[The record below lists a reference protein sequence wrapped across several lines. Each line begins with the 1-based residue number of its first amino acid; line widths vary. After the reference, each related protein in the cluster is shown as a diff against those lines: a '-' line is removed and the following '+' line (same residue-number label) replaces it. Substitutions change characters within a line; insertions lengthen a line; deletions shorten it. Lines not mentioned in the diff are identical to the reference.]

1 MGWVAKILPWFSA
14 GHRPTTS
21 QGWSAGGGLRSEEGK
36 KLQIDEYL
44 NKKKKKSHLDIEFYL
59 SLAGSES
66 G

>member
-1 MGWVAKILPWFSA
+1 VAKILPWFSA

-44 NKKKKKSHLDIEFYL
+44 NKKKKKKSFGY
-59 SLAGSES
+59 
-66 G
+66 